1 MNLTKK
7 NIKVRVAFIGFI
19 LFLLF
24 TGSAMFISMHFFNAK
39 YGSPL
44 MIRFMNPA
52 EIIMILIS
60 TFIIIRYFKWKE
72 IGFIAPPQRKS
83 LLWLLPV
90 YLVLI
95 LGWGLLLMDFKN
107 LTISSEQWNS
117 FWIFGFVTL
126 LVGIAEEMMFRGIIL
141 HALLDKISP
150 RKAVIVSALA
160 FSFLHS
166 INIIS
171 GVPTEGMILQLGLT
185 FIAGFYLAG
194 VMVKIKSIIPLIVWH
209 WLWDF
214 LTLSSD
220 LLGAKTSEMIIGS
233 LLLAELVLGLIIWL
247 GLKTTESNKLV
258 NSGTTRTLYERV
270 K

>member
-7 NIKVRVAFIGFI
+7 NTKVRVAFLGFI
-19 LFLLF
+19 LFLLV
-24 TGSAMFISMHFFNAK
+24 TGSAMFISMHFFNAQ

-44 MIRFMNPA
+44 MIRFMSPA

-90 YLVLI
+90 YLVLM
-95 LGWGLLLMDFKN
+95 LGWGLLLLDFKN
-107 LTISSEQWNS
+107 LTISSEQWNT

-126 LVGIAEEMMFRGIIL
+126 LVGIAEELMFRGIIL

-160 FSFLHS
+160 FSLLHS
-166 INIIS
+166 INIIG
-171 GVPTEGMILQLGLT
+171 GVPIEGMILQLGLT

-194 VMVKIKSIIPLIVWH
+194 VMVKIKSIIPLILWH
-209 WLWDF
+209 WLWDYM
-214 LTLSSD
+214 TLSSD
-220 LLGAKTSEMIIGS
+220 LMGHKTSEIIMVT
-233 LLLAELVLGLIIWL
+233 LILAELVLGLIIWF
-247 GLKTTESNKLV
+247 GLNTSDNNKLAKA
-258 NSGTTRTLYERV
+258 GTSRTLYE
-270 K
+270 KIK